1 MSILYQKI
9 LGRKKR
15 QKMREYFVP
24 ENIVRKKRQKMCVY
38 FEPENIV
45 RKKAVKNA

>member
-1 MSILYQKI
+1 MREYFVPENSV
-9 LGRKKR
+9 RKKR

-24 ENIVRKKRQKMCVY
+24 ENIQ
-38 FEPENIV
+38 